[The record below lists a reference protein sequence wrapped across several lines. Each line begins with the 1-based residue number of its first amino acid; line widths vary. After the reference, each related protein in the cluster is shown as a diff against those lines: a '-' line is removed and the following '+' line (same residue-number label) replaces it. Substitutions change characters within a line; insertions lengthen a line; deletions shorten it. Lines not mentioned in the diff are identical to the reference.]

1 LNEVWQLEDE
11 SEHAMDIKRNE
22 PVKIGVLIKW
32 KGHPTFENTWESA
45 DRASKEFPRFL
56 LEDKEIFEGGG
67 IDSFERVY
75 KRKQG
80 NNNVESQSSNVE
92 NQNSNAIDQNSNIE
106 NQNLITDL
114 VG

>member
-1 LNEVWQLEDE
+1 M
-11 SEHAMDIKRNE
+11 S
-22 PVKIGVLIKW
+22 
-32 KGHPTFENTWESA
+32 
-45 DRASKEFPRFL
+45 
-56 LEDKEIFEGGG
+56 
-67 IDSFERVY
+67 DSFERVY

>member
-1 LNEVWQLEDE
+1 
-11 SEHAMDIKRNE
+11 M
-22 PVKIGVLIKW
+22 P
-32 KGHPTFENTWESA
+32 
-45 DRASKEFPRFL
+45 L
-56 LEDKEIFEGGG
+56 LKSDVEC
-67 IDSFERVY
+67 DSFERVY